1 MPNLNLDST
10 ITEDIQDLIKYMLSS
25 IQIIGGAI
33 AISGIVIAVTPL
45 VLLTFT
51 GQIAQKAILS
61 IIHSNSSRNRR

>member
-10 ITEDIQDLIKYMLSS
+10 ITEDIQDLIKYTLSS

-45 VLLTFT
+45 ILLTFT
-51 GQIAQKAILS
+51 GRIAQKAILS
-61 IIHSNSSRNRR
+61 IIYSNSSRNRR